1 MRTAF
6 VGAVEGSAVALGALI
21 RAGMSPGLVITLTP
35 NVSLR
40 HSDYVDLTPLAKAG
54 GSEIIYAADVNGPDV
69 IEARPSLPNGSG
81 ACNRLV
87 TDLRRCLPLRCQY
100 RQHRLSSLASTQNA
114 GQGSDPL
121 DHSSWRGCDCRILVL
136 ARRWRSHSGP
146 ILLQEPIAVA
156 ADETARTLY
165 AKQTDALARMLP
177 KALELVRSGKAS
189 RIEQD
194 HSLATY
200 CAKRTADDGLIDW
213 REPAAAILRLVR
225 AVGAPYPGAFTTCGG
240 RRLIVDAATSFA
252 DSHRHIGLPGQVQC
266 HTSEGFAVRCG
277 DGQCI
282 NITAWRQDQ
291 VASKPRVH
299 SANSEQAPRLR
310 RLCDRS

>member
-35 NVSLR
+35 KVSLR

-69 IEARPSLPNGSG
+69 IEALR
-81 ACNRLV
+81 AFQ
-87 TDLRRCLPLRCQY
+87 TDLVLVIGWSQICGDAFRSVASIGNIGFHPSRLPRMRGRAVIPWTIL
-100 RQHRLSSLASTQNA
+100 LGEDVTAASLFW
-114 GQGSDPL
+114 L
-121 DHSSWRGCDCRILVL
+121 DDGVD
-136 ARRWRSHSGP
+136 SGP

-177 KALELVRSGKAS
+177 KAVELVRSGKAS

-213 REPAAAILRLVR
+213 REPAEAILRLVR

-291 VASKPRVH
+291 VAGKPRVH
-299 SANSEQAPRLR
+299 SKLGAGASPATPV
-310 RLCDRS
+310 